1 MTSCRHQISHERS
14 GPDTTRTRGLLLALV
29 AAFHHA
35 EAVFPAAE
43 SCRDVLQHCR
53 NEPGGVHDLDCFWER
68 AHRGR
73 HFCTWKPGRD
83 PSEKYYTLLIHQI
96 NKCTPY
102 TNRTSTRVQISVL
115 TDKVL
120 KADVFESGVSG
131 VCTKD
136 SFQGSMKNLRRC
148 GPPDNVSFRRSEGRI
163 NVNVT
168 WHPKEMKL
176 INHFNVTYWAQ
187 GSPGWSK
194 ASQQSENATAGTVGS
209 VDSSLAYSLEIRC
222 VNNRECNQC
231 KLSPVYSVPPELTTA
246 PDLVHLK
253 EADDAAMGGRRTVSL
268 AWKLDPGKNAHD
280 SYNVTI
286 GKASGEAPRDSFN
299 TTERQV
305 TFILS
310 YSSYHLEISAF
321 NNVSTSPP
329 LRHTIRRREE
339 QLGVGAGKP
348 NVTVHSNRSINISW
362 RDDLMEKYVCY
373 SAEWMVR
380 GQKAAYMSYHSKGS
394 SRMLNFLDDLESL
407 EPYRRYTLTL
417 HMRPNKD
424 TCNLKRVNN
433 SESTYGTTQFYF
445 LEGSP
450 VGAPNVSSYNTT
462 PDSAVLQWSSI
473 PEEEARGF
481 LLGYVIFYSMYRSE
495 ARMVKNVTVNPDV
508 NRHTLKGLESGAPYE
523 VQISGFT
530 QAGLGVRSKLIAF
543 KTDNNEY
550 FQPSGI
556 IKLTVIMA
564 AVLIFGTTIIKRAK
578 RTLWPSIPNPEK
590 SNTLQKIEMTNEL
603 ELLQSI
609 STLRVEDWE
618 TDSLQII
625 KREQVTTAFIS
636 AGIPSLP
643 EDSDDELGDV
653 QETQAALPALVGGYT
668 TMEMFRQAVP
678 ASTPANREGEPDVT
692 TMRSQLDYVRQFS
705 TDSTCDNR
713 ALQ

>member
-53 NEPGGVHDLDCFWER
+53 NEPDGVHDLDCFWER

-83 PSEKYYTLLIHQI
+83 PSEKYYMLLIHQT
-96 NKCTPY
+96 NKCTLY
-102 TNRTSTRVQISVL
+102 TNRTSTRVKISVL

-120 KADVFESGVSG
+120 KADVFEIGVSG

-136 SFQGSMKNLRRC
+136 SFQGSMRNLSRC
-148 GPPDNVSFRRSEGRI
+148 GPPDNVSFRRSGGRI
-163 NVNVT
+163 NVSLT

-222 VNNRECNQC
+222 VNNSECNQC
-231 KLSPVYSVPPELTTA
+231 MLSPVYSVPPELTTA
-246 PDLVHLK
+246 PDLVDLK
-253 EADDAAMGGRRTVSL
+253 EADDAAMGGRRTVSV

-280 SYNVTI
+280 GYNVTI
-286 GKASGEAPRDSFN
+286 GKASGEAPRESFI

-373 SAEWMVR
+373 SAGVDGAWAESGVHVLSQQ
-380 GQKAAYMSYHSKGS
+380 GQLQDAE
-394 SRMLNFLDDLESL
+394 F
-407 EPYRRYTLTL
+407 PRRYTLTL
-417 HMRPNKD
+417 HVRPNKD
-424 TCNLKRVNN
+424 TCNLKLVNN

-462 PDSAVLQWSSI
+462 PDSAVLAVVLH
-473 PEEEARGF
+473 PRRRGPGLPTGLRN
-481 LLGYVIFYSMYRSE
+481 LLYHVPVGGKDGE
-495 ARMVKNVTVNPDV
+495 K
-508 NRHTLKGLESGAPYE
+508 
-523 VQISGFT
+523 
-530 QAGLGVRSKLIAF
+530 
-543 KTDNNEY
+543 
-550 FQPSGI
+550 
-556 IKLTVIMA
+556 
-564 AVLIFGTTIIKRAK
+564 AK

-625 KREQVTTAFIS
+625 KREQITTAFIS

-643 EDSDDELGDV
+643 EDSEDELGDV

-678 ASTPANREGEPDVT
+678 ASTPAKREGEPDVT

-705 TDSTCDNR
+705 TDSTCDDR